1 MSYFNAIK
9 LSGWRQ
15 FEDVELDLSKRVT
28 IITGTNGCGKTT
40 ILTLLSRHF
49 GWNIQFASTPYVS
62 KRAAKRLYRD
72 VHARS
77 ERSKR
82 RACSRI
88 QRNRYRAVMTKEILK
103 LILAK

>member
-9 LSGWRQ
+9 LAGWRQ
-15 FEDVELDLSKRVT
+15 FENVELDLSKRVT

-62 KRAAKRLYRD
+62 KRAARRLYRG
-72 VHARS
+72 RS
-77 ERSKR
+77 CK
-82 RACSRI
+82 I
-88 QRNRYRAVMTKEILK
+88 RNY
-103 LILAK
+103 